1 MRSFLAFL
9 ARDEGGVT
17 VAEFALIAPALILTL
32 MGLFDLSYNL
42 YAETMVEGAVQ
53 QAARDSTIERYVN
66 NPAAFDDSVRDAVQ
80 GIVPGAT
87 VSFSRS
93 AYTNYT
99 DVGQA
104 ESFTDTNNDGVCNDN
119 EPFEDVNGNGTW
131 DSDRAQEA
139 SSGARDAVVY
149 EVVAVYDRAFPLHK
163 LVNLSPQVTVR
174 AKTLLRNQPFNL
186 QSLEVSVGN
195 CV

>member
-1 MRSFLAFL
+1 MRDFLAFL
-9 ARDEGGVT
+9 AHDEGGVT